1 MFCGAANRDS
11 LSQQKEELEA
21 RLKPSAATHD
31 NSTSDGDTVN
41 HGKPQEV
48 FKEVHTVQKD
58 GAGQVC
64 MLQVKIAPSYS
75 LDKL

>member
-1 MFCGAANRDS
+1 MFCAAANRDS
-11 LSQQKEELEA
+11 LSKQKEELEE

-48 FKEVHTVQKD
+48 HTVQKD
-58 GAGQVC
+58 GAGRVC
-64 MLQVKIAPSYS
+64 MLQVKMAPSYS